1 MLTFVL
7 YMKLLFIIISVFF
20 INNIFAQP
28 SNNDCSSATVLCGEQ
43 PVLASNA
50 GATVSVCAGCSD
62 GSSLAGNFCFS
73 LENTTWFSFT
83 TNENG
88 GNVSVSF
95 TNINCNA
102 DVTFGNQID
111 AIVLSASTACDESSY
126 TAVSNCASGESSD
139 FSIDALGLSSNTTY
153 YVLVDGTINGV
164 GATSPSECSF
174 NIIVTG
180 EAVKYEVDAGDDVQI
195 ETGES
200 TTLQGL
206 GPDDSKWSPPNGL
219 STTTS
224 FSPTASP
231 EETTTYFL
239 TYISANGCTY
249 IDDVI
254 VVVYEPITVPNTITP
269 NDDGFNDSWLI
280 GRIDNY
286 PSAEVKVFDR
296 WGQQVFNVV
305 GYTNARRWDGSHK
318 GKRLPSGTYFYSIDL
333 KSGNK
338 KSIFVGSITIIH

>member
-1 MLTFVL
+1 
-7 YMKLLFIIISVFF
+7 MKLLLLILSSFF
-20 INNIFAQP
+20 VNSLLAQP
-28 SNNDCSSATVLCGEQ
+28 SNDNCSNATTLCGEQ
-43 PVLASNA
+43 TILASSA
-50 GATVSVCAGCSD
+50 GATVSACAGCSD
-62 GSSLAGNFCFS
+62 GSSVAGNFCFS
-73 LENTTWFSFT
+73 LENTTWFSFL

-88 GNVSVSF
+88 GNALVSF
-95 TNINCNA
+95 SNINCNA
-102 DVTFGNQID
+102 DPIFGNQID
-111 AIVLSASTACDESSY
+111 AVVLSASTTCDESSY

-139 FSIDALGLSSNTTY
+139 FSITATGLSPNTTY
-153 YVLVDGTINGV
+153 YILVDGTINGI

-174 NIIVTG
+174 NVNVSG
-180 EAVKYEVDAGDDVQI
+180 EAVKYDVGAGSDVQVEI
-195 ETGES
+195 GES

-206 GPDDSKWSPPNGL
+206 GPTGSEWSPPNGL

-239 TYISANGCTY
+239 TYVSDNGCTY

-254 VVVYEPITVPNTITP
+254 VAVYEPITVPNTITP

-286 PSAEVKVFDR
+286 PGAEVSVFDR
-296 WGQQVFNVV
+296 WGQKVFNVV
-305 GYTNARRWDGSHK
+305 GYTNSRRWDGSHK

-333 KSGNK
+333 KTGNK
-338 KSIFVGSITIIH
+338 KNIFVGPITIIH